1 MSTCDFSCLLLD
13 VHNKMLLKMFVYRAN
28 RDVDRE
34 FPTYLILQD
43 TSKRVY
49 ETPDGS
55 DSVDELAEPLTPQ
68 HVKDLAEYKQLS
80 TIALRHSGDISHGT
94 HI

>member
-1 MSTCDFSCLLLD
+1 
-13 VHNKMLLKMFVYRAN
+13 MFVYRAN

-94 HI
+94 HIWNSPERTWLLRAIWKTIKI